1 MNKNSIKSTKDKK
14 LQSLIK
20 RWAIDKRLQAKESI
34 LSKDRANTELTEYE
48 IYDKMYKHGYVLK
61 YRNISLHTESGMGC
75 LTKANGNGVVN
86 ATLKDF
92 VNEIYTVYGKK
103 PYWARG

>member
-1 MNKNSIKSTKDKK
+1 
-14 LQSLIK
+14 
-20 RWAIDKRLQAKESI
+20 
-34 LSKDRANTELTEYE
+34 
-48 IYDKMYKHGYVLK
+48 MYKHGYVLK

-92 VNEIYTVYGKK
+92 VNEIYTVYGKM